1 MALRITDRIRKREE
15 EEEEEEEDDD
25 DMILFLLPML
35 HLLGEPREK
44 KPRHTSMIRG
54 EEVNCLR
61 AIDGTHVPMNI
72 NGDIA
77 TPFRNRKGTLS
88 QNVMVVCDFDLNFT
102 FISCGWEGSATDA
115 RVLRSAIRKGFRVPE
130 GKFYLV
136 DGGYAN
142 TKFFLAPYRGVRYH
156 LKEFG
161 RGHRAP
167 QNYQELFNHRHAVI
181 RNHIERD
188 LGILKKRFPI
198 LKVGTHHT
206 IQNQVKLPAAAVA
219 LHNII
224 RMHKGDESW
233 GRHVDHDECKTI
245 SKDGNT
251 RQWWARASWNADL
264 EKALVDLL
272 HEHNTPQY
280 RGQNGWSTDV
290 WNRITKKFHDN
301 HPYKNYT
308 KGQIQDKEKELKREY
323 KMLKEARQQSGVS
336 WNEKRCMIEAD
347 PELWDNL
354 IISFPKIGKFRS
366 NKAFPLFDALGELY
380 DGHLAEGNYNFTSTE
395 PTQHTQ
401 VEVNP
406 EVSSVEATHSHHDI
420 AETVVDDTQGG
431 MQEASMMENFVGN
444 GEAQPTVPAA
454 PSSSTENEP
463 KKRRSNGDIAA
474 MMEKYIEIK
483 TKQVESKQM
492 ANMDEYSIKNCVAR
506 LNTMG
511 LSREDKVKALKV
523 FMNADNREL
532 FLCVDM
538 DTALMWLQGEMA

>member
-1 MALRITDRIRKREE
+1 
-15 EEEEEEEDDD
+15 
-25 DMILFLLPML
+25 
-35 HLLGEPREK
+35 
-44 KPRHTSMIRG
+44 
-54 EEVNCLR
+54 
-61 AIDGTHVPMNI
+61 
-72 NGDIA
+72 
-77 TPFRNRKGTLS
+77 
-88 QNVMVVCDFDLNFT
+88 MVVCDFDLNFT

-161 RGHRAP
+161 HGHRAP

-206 IQNQVKLPAAAVA
+206 IQNQVKLPAAAAV

-224 RMHKGDESW
+224 RMHKGGVAMSTMTNVRRSPRL
-233 GRHVDHDECKTI
+233 GTQGNGGVTKKRGTS
-245 SKDGNT
+245 SK
-251 RQWWARASWNADL
+251 ARASWKADL

-336 WNEKRCMIEAD
+336 WNEKRCMVEAD

-420 AETVVDDTQGG
+420 GETLVDDTQGG
-431 MQEASMMENFVGN
+431 MQEASMMENIVGN

-454 PSSSTENEP
+454 PSTSTENEP
-463 KKRRSNGDIAA
+463 KKHRSNGDIAA
-474 MMEKYIEIK
+474 IMEKYIEIK
-483 TKQVESKQM
+483 TKQVESKQI
-492 ANMDEYSIKNCVAR
+492 ANMDEYSIMNCVAR

-511 LSREDKVKALKV
+511 LSQEEKVKALQV
-523 FMNADNREL
+523 FKNADNREL
-532 FLCVDM
+532 FICVDM

>member
-1 MALRITDRIRKREE
+1 MNNFFNIVPALSKHYLKPPNPAQVHPKIRNN
-15 EEEEEEEDDD
+15 
-25 DMILFLLPML
+25 
-35 HLLGEPREK
+35 PRYF
-44 KPRHTSMIRG
+44 PYFQ
-54 EEVNCLR
+54 NCLG
-61 AIDGTHVPMNI
+61 AIGGTHVPMNI

-88 QNVMVVCDFDLNFT
+88 QNVMVVCDFD
-102 FISCGWEGSATDA
+102 
-115 RVLRSAIRKGFRVPE
+115 
-130 GKFYLV
+130 
-136 DGGYAN
+136 
-142 TKFFLAPYRGVRYH
+142 
-156 LKEFG
+156 
-161 RGHRAP
+161 
-167 QNYQELFNHRHAVI
+167 
-181 RNHIERD
+181 
-188 LGILKKRFPI
+188 
-198 LKVGTHHT
+198 
-206 IQNQVKLPAAAVA
+206 
-219 LHNII
+219 
-224 RMHKGDESW
+224 
-233 GRHVDHDECKTI
+233 
-245 SKDGNT
+245 GNA

-280 RGQNGWSTDV
+280 RGQNGWSTNV

-301 HPYKNYT
+301 HPYRNYT
-308 KGQIQDKEKELKREY
+308 KGQIQDKENELKREY

-406 EVSSVEATHSHHDI
+406 EVNSVEATHSHHDI
-420 AETVVDDTQGG
+420 VETLVDDTQGG

-444 GEAQPTVPAA
+444 GEAQPTVPTA
-454 PSSSTENEP
+454 PSTSTENKP

-483 TKQVESKQM
+483 TKQVESKQI
-492 ANMDEYSIKNCVAR
+492 ADVDEYSIKNCVAR

-511 LSREDKVKALKV
+511 LSREEKVKALQV
-523 FMNADNREL
+523 FKNADNREL
-532 FLCVDM
+532 FICVDM

>member
-1 MALRITDRIRKREE
+1 MSTMTNVRRS
-15 EEEEEEEDDD
+15 
-25 DMILFLLPML
+25 
-35 HLLGEPREK
+35 PR
-44 KPRHTSMIRG
+44 T
-54 EEVNCLR
+54 
-61 AIDGTHVPMNI
+61 GT
-72 NGDIA
+72 
-77 TPFRNRKGTLS
+77 
-88 QNVMVVCDFDLNFT
+88 Q
-102 FISCGWEGSATDA
+102 GS
-115 RVLRSAIRKGFRVPE
+115 
-130 GKFYLV
+130 
-136 DGGYAN
+136 GGV
-142 TKFFLAPYRGVRYH
+142 T
-156 LKEFG
+156 
-161 RGHRAP
+161 
-167 QNYQELFNHRHAVI
+167 
-181 RNHIERD
+181 
-188 LGILKKRFPI
+188 KKR
-198 LKVGTHHT
+198 GT
-206 IQNQVKLPAAAVA
+206 
-219 LHNII
+219 
-224 RMHKGDESW
+224 S
-233 GRHVDHDECKTI
+233 
-245 SKDGNT
+245 SK
-251 RQWWARASWNADL
+251 ARASWNADL

-406 EVSSVEATHSHHDI
+406 GVGYVEATHSHHDN
-420 AETVVDDTQGG
+420 AETLVDDTQGG

-454 PSSSTENEP
+454 PSTSTENEP

-483 TKQVESKQM
+483 MKQVESKQI

-523 FMNADNREL
+523 FTDADNREL